1 MSKVFTAE
9 FKLETAKRVL
19 DQNYTY
25 FRRCEGDERQS
36 VSH

>member
-9 FKLETAKRVL
+9 FKLKTTKLVL

-25 FRRCEGDERQS
+25 FRRCECDERQS
-36 VSH
+36 ISH